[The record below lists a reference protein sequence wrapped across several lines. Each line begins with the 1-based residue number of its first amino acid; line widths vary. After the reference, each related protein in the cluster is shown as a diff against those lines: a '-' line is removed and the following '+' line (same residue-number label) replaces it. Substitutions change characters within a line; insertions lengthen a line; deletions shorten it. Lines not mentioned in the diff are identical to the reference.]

1 MHPTTIPTTVSAM
14 NVVMGRRSSSGQEV
28 RAVAAE
34 AARRVVHPHEL
45 APLDPHYHVAGGRTL
60 ARGIP
65 GCEQAVGVEL
75 VDVLQRGQHAGPCGL
90 APVGLARDLE
100 GLDEEAGGCATVCGE
115 HGGG

>member
-34 AARRVVHPHEL
+34 PARRVVHAHEL
-45 APLDPHYHVAGGRTL
+45 APLDPHYHVAGGRAL

-65 GCEQAVGVEL
+65 GCEQALGIEL
-75 VDVLQRGQHAGPCGL
+75 GDVLQRGQPARPGGL
-90 APVGLARDLE
+90 APVGLAR
-100 GLDEEAGGCATVCGE
+100 GLQVVDEAA
-115 HGGG
+115 